1 LTPTKSTK
9 SYRSEAHAVRGY
21 LFIAAAALC
30 WGISAS
36 LGRAAFTGRLG
47 SGKGLAA
54 IDPLVLAQSRTT
66 ISLLVLAPALL
77 LRRGRAGLRFSR
89 QDLGRAL
96 ALAIFGVVASNY
108 FYYLAIQRTNVGTA
122 IVLQYTAPVWVL
134 LYLVARGR
142 QRATV
147 MRVISVALAMV
158 GIALVIG
165 LVRAG
170 GFQMDTVG
178 LVAAELAAFS
188 FAFYNVYAPSL
199 LDHHDRWKVLLYVF
213 LWTALFWLGINPP
226 WKIAAA
232 HYTGGQWLFL
242 ALFSVMSIL
251 LPFSFYF
258 AGLQNLDPTRAIVTS
273 CLEPV
278 FSILIAFFALGEI
291 VRPSQIAGIVLVLS
305 ATVLI
310 QLPEKQAPAVV
321 VEPIE

>member
-1 LTPTKSTK
+1 LTPTKSIR
-9 SYRSEAHAVRGY
+9 SYRSKPHPLRGY

-36 LGRAAFTGRLG
+36 LGRAAFTGRLT
-47 SGKGLAA
+47 SGGGLAA
-54 IDPLVLAQSRTT
+54 IDPLILAQSRTT
-66 ISLLVLAPALL
+66 ISLLVLAPILL
-77 LRRGRAGLRFSR
+77 LRRGRAGLQFSR
-89 QDLGRAL
+89 KDLVRAL

-122 IVLQYTAPVWVL
+122 IVLQYTAQVWVL
-134 LYLVARGR
+134 LYMVARGR
-142 QRATV
+142 QRATLLKV
-147 MRVISVALAMV
+147 GSVALAIV

-165 LVRAG
+165 LFRAG
-170 GFQMDTVG
+170 GFRMDSLG
-178 LVAAELAAFS
+178 LIAAELAAFS

-199 LDHHDRWKVLLYVF
+199 LEHHDRWKVLLYVF
-213 LWTALFWLGINPP
+213 LWTALFWMVINPP

-232 HYTGGQWLFL
+232 HYSGEQWLFL
-242 ALFSVMSIL
+242 AVFAVMSIL

-291 VRPSQIAGIVLVLS
+291 MRPSQILGIALVLS
-305 ATVLI
+305 ATVLV
-310 QLPEKQAPAVV
+310 QLPEKQAAAVV